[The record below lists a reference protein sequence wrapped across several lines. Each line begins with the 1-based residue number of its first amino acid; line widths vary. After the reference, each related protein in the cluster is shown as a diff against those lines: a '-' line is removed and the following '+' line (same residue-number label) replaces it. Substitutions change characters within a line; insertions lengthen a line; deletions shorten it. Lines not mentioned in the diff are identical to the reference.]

1 MLIASPRRKSTERWS
16 MSGPRGELC
25 EGSRVLTRQF
35 SSLETVVVM
44 LEEIT
49 DHPGK
54 LIPRQKQKL
63 FGLRRKVK
71 TEFVK
76 E

>member
-1 MLIASPRRKSTERWS
+1 MLIAFPRRKSTERWI
-16 MSGPRGELC
+16 MNGPRGELC
-25 EGSRVLTRQF
+25 EGSRVLTRQS
-35 SSLETVVVM
+35 SSLETVVAM

-54 LIPRQKQKL
+54 LIPMQKQKL